1 MEHEVI
7 VVGAGPGGATSAMA
21 LAQQG
26 HDVLLLDR
34 HTFPRDKICGDGI
47 PASAMGIL
55 NRYGLAQRIA
65 KSNFYPINSLLIV
78 APGGN
83 ALESVFP
90 PPEPGTE
97 SYVVPRILFDNVLFE
112 HTVASGAKYQQ
123 AQVIEP
129 LLERGRVVGV
139 RARINGS
146 TQEIRSRLVIGAD
159 GVTSTIARALRPDKQ
174 EEMHRAVA
182 IRAYVDDFMLHPH
195 QVEFYLYKEIL
206 PGYAWIFPTAD
217 GQANV
222 GLGIRLDH
230 FRRVKGNLGKMLD
243 FFLNLPDI
251 KKRFKPTTCL
261 HGISSWQLNFGSQ
274 RFQRA
279 YEGAL
284 LVGDAAG
291 LINPLTGG
299 GIYNAIVSAE
309 VAAAVS
315 HEALLDNDLSRNR
328 LHMYEIECDKR
339 LWESMRH
346 SFFLQHWLLRF
357 PRLVDLLIRYMG
369 ANSSFAQTFLDKL

>member
-7 VVGAGPGGATSAMA
+7 VVGAGPGGTTSAMA

-34 HTFPRDKICGDGI
+34 QSFPRDKICGDGI

-55 NRYGLAQRIA
+55 NRYGVAQRVA
-65 KSNFYPINSLLIV
+65 AAGFYPITSLLIV
-78 APGGN
+78 SPGGY
-83 ALESVFP
+83 ALESAFP
-90 PPEPGTE
+90 PPEPGSE
-97 SYVVPRILFDNVLFE
+97 SCVVPRMVFDNVLFE
-112 HTVASGAKYQQ
+112 HAVTSGVTYRQ
-123 AQVIEP
+123 AQVMEP
-129 LLERGRVVGV
+129 MLERGLVVGV
-139 RARINGS
+139 RARVNGS
-146 TQEIRSRLVIGAD
+146 VQEIRARLVIGAD
-159 GVTSTIARALRPDKQ
+159 GVTSRIARALRPDKQ
-174 EEMHRAVA
+174 EDVHRAVA
-182 IRAYVDDFMLHPH
+182 IRAYADDFIEHPH

-217 GQANV
+217 GRANI

-230 FRRVKGNLGKMLD
+230 FRRMKGDLGKMLD

-251 KKRFKPTTCL
+251 KKRFKPNTRL
-261 HGISSWQLNFGSQ
+261 HDLSSWQLNFGSQ

-309 VAAAVS
+309 VAAAVA
-315 HEALLDNDLSRNR
+315 HAALLDNDLTRNR
-328 LHMYEIECDKR
+328 LHTYEVECDKL
-339 LWESMRH
+339 LWENMKH
-346 SFFLQHWLLRF
+346 SYFLQHWLLRF

-369 ANSSFAQTFLDKL
+369 ANNSFAQTFLDKL

>member
-1 MEHEVI
+1 MDYEVI
-7 VVGAGPGGATSAMA
+7 VVGAGPSGATSAMA
-21 LAQQG
+21 LAQKG
-26 HDVLLLDR
+26 HEVLLLDR

-55 NRYGLAQRIA
+55 NRYGLAQRVNEA
-65 KSNFYPINSLLIV
+65 NFYPINSLLIV
-78 APGGN
+78 SPGGN

-90 PPEPGTE
+90 PSEPGAE

-112 HTVASGAKYQQ
+112 HAMASGVTYRQ

-129 LLERGRVVGV
+129 LLDRGRVVGI
-139 RARINGS
+139 RARSNGS
-146 TQEIRSRLVIGAD
+146 MQEIRSHLVIGAD
-159 GVTSTIARALRPDKQ
+159 GVTSSVARALRPDKHQ
-174 EEMHRAVA
+174 DMHRAVA
-182 IRAYVDDFMLHPH
+182 IRAYVDDFAEHPH

-217 GQANV
+217 GQVNV

-230 FRRVKGNLGKMLD
+230 FRRMKGNLEKMLD

-251 KKRFKPTTCL
+251 KKRFKPTTRL
-261 HGISSWQLNFGSQ
+261 HNMSSWQLNFGSQ

-315 HEALLDNDLSRNR
+315 HEALLDNDLSRSR
-328 LHMYEIECDKR
+328 LHIYEIECDKR
-339 LWESMRH
+339 LWGSMKH